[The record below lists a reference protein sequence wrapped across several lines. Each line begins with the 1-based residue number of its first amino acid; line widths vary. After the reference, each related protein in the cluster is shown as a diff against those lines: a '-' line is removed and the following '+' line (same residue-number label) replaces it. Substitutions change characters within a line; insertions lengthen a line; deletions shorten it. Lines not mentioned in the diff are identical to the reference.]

1 MWEGFY
7 SKHCNLDAMKKGL
20 INGKNDDIYEKDIY
34 VINVKQVYNDLY
46 QRIEQEIIK
55 DGGIGKERLEL
66 LESEFDFY
74 CSKIKIKKKLPYAPD
89 LKQYEL
95 KTTHPSFYKWL
106 GFALTAQDY
115 KSIVMQLQAYAQG
128 SYGEVNNFNKTI
140 EFQVIKFMAFMPFPH
155 SKQDHA
161 VERWIISNNYQ
172 GEKQTLEHISPLLQL
187 NGSKL
192 KSLFFI
198 SEVQEYLKST
208 FVDYL
213 ENQEQRALFITI
225 MEGYFLKD
233 PEKITLK
240 LKANV
245 FCDVI
250 KQIKDGDVLN
260 ITSNKK
266 LINEWI
272 CSNFLF
278 DQKGIAKAVSPSY
291 CTQLLAGRETPSD
304 GIRIIYK
311 PTVK

>member
-55 DGGIGKERLEL
+55 DGGIGKQRLEL

-106 GFALTAQDY
+106 GFALTVQDY

-161 VERWIISNNYQ
+161 LERWIISNNYQ
-172 GEKQTLEHISPLLQL
+172 GEKQTVEHISPLLQL

-250 KQIKDGDVLN
+250 KQIKDGDVLS

-272 CSNFLF
+272 CTNFLF
-278 DQKGIAKAVSPSY
+278 DQRGKAKGVSSTY

>member
-1 MWEGFY
+1 
-7 SKHCNLDAMKKGL
+7 MKKGL
-20 INGKNDDIYEKDIY
+20 INGKNDDIYEKDVY

-106 GFALTAQDY
+106 GFALTVQDY

-172 GEKQTLEHISPLLQL
+172 GEKQTVEHISPLLQM

-272 CSNFLF
+272 CTNFLF
-278 DQKGIAKAVSPSY
+278 DQRGKAKGVSPTY

>member
-1 MWEGFY
+1 
-7 SKHCNLDAMKKGL
+7 MKKGL

-55 DGGIGKERLEL
+55 DGGIGNERLEL

-106 GFALTAQDY
+106 GFALTVQDY

-172 GEKQTLEHISPLLQL
+172 GEKQIVYLLTQF
-187 NGSKL
+187 NFETSKYWD
-192 KSLFFI
+192 K
-198 SEVQEYLKST
+198 
-208 FVDYL
+208 
-213 ENQEQRALFITI
+213 RA
-225 MEGYFLKD
+225 
-233 PEKITLK
+233 
-240 LKANV
+240 
-245 FCDVI
+245 
-250 KQIKDGDVLN
+250 
-260 ITSNKK
+260 
-266 LINEWI
+266 NEI
-272 CSNFLF
+272 
-278 DQKGIAKAVSPSY
+278 
-291 CTQLLAGRETPSD
+291 
-304 GIRIIYK
+304 
-311 PTVK
+311 

>member
-1 MWEGFY
+1 
-7 SKHCNLDAMKKGL
+7 MKKGL
-20 INGKNDDIYEKDIY
+20 INGKNDDIYEKDVY
-34 VINVKQVYNDLY
+34 VINVKQVYNELY

-106 GFALTAQDY
+106 GFALTVQDY

-128 SYGEVNNFNKTI
+128 RYGEVSNFNKTI

-172 GEKQTLEHISPLLQL
+172 GEKQTVEHISPLLQM

-272 CSNFLF
+272 CTNFLF
-278 DQKGIAKAVSPSY
+278 DQRGKAKGVSPTY

>member
-1 MWEGFY
+1 
-7 SKHCNLDAMKKGL
+7 MKKGL
-20 INGKNDDIYEKDIY
+20 INGKNDDIYEKDVY

-106 GFALTAQDY
+106 GFALTVQDY

-128 SYGEVNNFNKTI
+128 SYGEVSNFNKTI

-161 VERWIISNNYQ
+161 VERWIISNSYQ
-172 GEKQTLEHISPLLQL
+172 GEKQTVEHISPLLQL

-260 ITSNKK
+260 ITSNKT

-272 CSNFLF
+272 CTNFLF
-278 DQKGIAKAVSPSY
+278 DQKGTAKAVSTSY

-304 GIRIIYK
+304 GIRIIVK
-311 PTVK
+311 ATVKLP

>member
-1 MWEGFY
+1 
-7 SKHCNLDAMKKGL
+7 
-20 INGKNDDIYEKDIY
+20 
-34 VINVKQVYNDLY
+34 
-46 QRIEQEIIK
+46 
-55 DGGIGKERLEL
+55 
-66 LESEFDFY
+66 
-74 CSKIKIKKKLPYAPD
+74 
-89 LKQYEL
+89 
-95 KTTHPSFYKWL
+95 
-106 GFALTAQDY
+106 
-115 KSIVMQLQAYAQG
+115 MQLQAYAQG

-172 GEKQTLEHISPLLQL
+172 GEKQTVEHISPLLQL